1 MRTRAGRRVAYAG
14 LAIVAL
20 VASDIV
26 GALLFRAAGHRKGY
40 AAGRESVGYFEG
52 AAIADSM
59 KADAADTVFEL
70 AGLMPDPGQHGRWQ
84 VARFGLAPAK
94 TLCKYG
100 NERVPDTT
108 KVPTFS
114 GQMLA
119 PAGRSFRSG
128 SGGRIYH
135 VDR

>member
-1 MRTRAGRRVAYAG
+1 MAYAG

-26 GALLFRAAGHRKGY
+26 GALLFRAAGYRKGN

-59 KADAADTVFEL
+59 KADAADTVFAL
-70 AGLMPDPGQHGRWQ
+70 AGLMPDPGQHGIWQ

-94 TLCKYG
+94 TVCRYG
-100 NERVPDTT
+100 TERVSDTT
-108 KVPTFS
+108 RVPTFS
-114 GQMLA
+114 GHMLA
-119 PAGRSFRSG
+119 PEGRSFRSG
-128 SGGRIYH
+128 TGGRIYH